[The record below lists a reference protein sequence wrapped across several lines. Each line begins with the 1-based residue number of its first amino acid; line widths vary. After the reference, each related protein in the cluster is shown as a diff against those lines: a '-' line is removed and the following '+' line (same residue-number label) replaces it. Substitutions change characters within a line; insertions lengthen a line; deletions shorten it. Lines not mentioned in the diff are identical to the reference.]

1 MKLIPGGIFLL
12 KETDRFVGLD
22 KTRGSGTAFVAE
34 NKFHSSSKSKNT
46 SWIREKSGGEVGRR
60 QTRTGKCS
68 TAVKNAIFV
77 VASPTGLRSRH
88 LTAVTVALTSPDVFQ
103 RIVSVGS
110 GEYWWI
116 QA

>member
-1 MKLIPGGIFLL
+1 MALGQLSLQRTSFIPVQSRRKL
-12 KETDRFVGLD
+12 
-22 KTRGSGTAFVAE
+22 RGYV
-34 NKFHSSSKSKNT
+34 K
-46 SWIREKSGGEVGRR
+46 KSGGEVWRR

-88 LTAVTVALTSPDVFQ
+88 LTAVTVAVTSPDVFQ